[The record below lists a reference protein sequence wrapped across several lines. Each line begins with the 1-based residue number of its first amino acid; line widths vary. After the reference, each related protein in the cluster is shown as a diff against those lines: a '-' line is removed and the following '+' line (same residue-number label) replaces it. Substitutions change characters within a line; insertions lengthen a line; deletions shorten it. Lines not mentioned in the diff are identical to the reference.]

1 MDFNTLVEEIVARV
15 ARCVEEAE
23 ACDIT
28 AKPKLLVLTKQH
40 GTCCHELLESAA
52 LREHYTTECALLKE
66 YDCDIDSYEAVVI
79 YNMDNEALFKIA
91 GGICDSPFTTLA
103 VEAILTGKK
112 VFVVSNEVALFD
124 YKHTAP
130 QAYYAMMLQKVELL
144 EASGVVLCCYDDLE
158 SAILG
163 APCAPK
169 AVCTQ
174 AAQCEKV
181 VDICKK
187 VILEKDVTAAHA
199 DKATTI
205 RIGAKSIL
213 TDLAKDYAHERNI
226 KVIRE

>member
-23 ACDIT
+23 TQNAA

-40 GTCCHELLESAA
+40 GTCCHQLLESDA
-52 LREHYTTECALLKE
+52 LREHYTVECALLKE
-66 YDCDIDSYEAVVI
+66 YNCDIDSYAAVVL

-91 GGICDSPFTTLA
+91 GGICDSAFTALA
-103 VEAILTGKK
+103 VGAILTGKK
-112 VFVVSNEVALFD
+112 VYVVSNEVELFD

-130 QAYYAMMLQKVELL
+130 PAYYAMMLQKVALL
-144 EASGVVLCCYDDLE
+144 EASGVVLCCYDELE
-158 SAILG
+158 STILG

-169 AVCTQ
+169 AACTQ
-174 AAQCEKV
+174 AVACEKV

-187 VILEKDVTAAHA
+187 VILEKDVTAAHLC
-199 DKATTI
+199 KATII

-213 TDLAKDYAHERNI
+213 TDLARDYAHERSI